1 MNQKKLLNVKIKTVK
16 RNLLQTLIEKDVQK
30 NALKKQE
37 NKIQFKTNSS
47 YFL

>member
-16 RNLLQTLIEKDVQK
+16 RNLSQTLIEKDVQK

-37 NKIQFKTNSS
+37 NKILILGMGNK
-47 YFL
+47 